1 VSRLTGS
8 GADGHEYET
17 ITREDTDGAA
27 IITMRRPDVMNA
39 LNTQMRAEI
48 THAVGTAGTE
58 ARVVVLTGEGRAFCS
73 GQDLGD
79 RANVANINL
88 ERTLR
93 DEYIP
98 MLMAIVDCPVPVI
111 AAVNGTAAG
120 AGANLALVCDVV
132 IATASASFIQAFSRI
147 GLIPDAGGT
156 WALPRQV
163 GLARA
168 MGASLFAEKI
178 SAAEAASWGMIW
190 EAVEDES
197 FEEVWRARAAH
208 LAQGPTEAYKRVKQA
223 LHASFGN
230 SLQEQ
235 LLLEGQLQGQCG
247 RTRDFKEGVMA
258 FLEKRP
264 ASSRA
269 AEAFRGALPPAF
281 GLPRSLR
288 CQDERRTHAPP
299 SSWFEISPPEA
310 SRFARGSM
318 PRGNRPPQRS
328 GIRPRGLKRSTR
340 SRISPMVKS
349 RI

>member
-1 VSRLTGS
+1 MQ
-8 GADGHEYET
+8 YET
-17 ITREDTDGAA
+17 ITREDEDGMA

-39 LNTQMRAEI
+39 LNTQMRGEI
-48 THAVGTAGTE
+48 THAVGTAGAE

-79 RANVANINL
+79 RANVGNINL

-120 AGANLALVCDVV
+120 AGANLALICDVV
-132 IATASASFIQAFSRI
+132 IATMSSSFIQAFSRI

-156 WALPRQV
+156 WVLPRQV

-178 SAAEAASWGMIW
+178 PAQQAADWGMIW
-190 EAVEDES
+190 EAVEDDA
-197 FEEVWRARAAH
+197 FETVWRQRARH
-208 LAQGPTEAYKRVKQA
+208 LADGPTEAYKRIKRVLQA
-223 LHASFGN
+223 SSGN
-230 SLQEQ
+230 SLREQ

-258 FLEKRP
+258 FVEKRP
-264 ASSRA
+264 AR
-269 AEAFRGALPPAF
+269 
-281 GLPRSLR
+281 
-288 CQDERRTHAPP
+288 
-299 SSWFEISPPEA
+299 FEG
-310 SRFARGSM
+310 R
-318 PRGNRPPQRS
+318 
-328 GIRPRGLKRSTR
+328 
-340 SRISPMVKS
+340 
-349 RI
+349 